1 MSTLKTII
9 HHKLA
14 QLVLAI
20 ITVVLLYYGYTYR
33 YNLWQFSG
41 LNRVPA
47 IFKKHPEKYCIGCPN
62 LFPDNVATQ
71 ASAYAHAGEGIV
83 PQEKYAGPKKLLHQ
97 GKLKK
102 VENSPVVCI
111 SRFDRSWLIV

>member
-83 PQEKYAGPKKLLHQ
+83 PQEKYAGLKKLLHQ